1 MMQARETE
9 MTTRAPSEEHT
20 DRRPI
25 ARLRRVAAALARLE
39 QPHPADSS
47 WLVAAVGRYQ
57 AAQASGVVL
66 DLGAAMG
73 LGAPGRRS
81 WWADERRNRRD
92 ELLRELRLRHL
103 PTLSAGQAATVILR
117 LAATVETGGL
127 RAAEGD
133 DQLQLVAEALSTGQP
148 IPAARQLKRL
158 LEVDMNEGS

>member
-1 MMQARETE
+1 
-9 MTTRAPSEEHT
+9 MTVPGEEHS

-25 ARLRRVAAALARLE
+25 ARLRRIAAALSRLE
-39 QPHPADSS
+39 HPHPADSS

-57 AAQASGVVL
+57 AAQASGVGM

-81 WWADERRNRRD
+81 WWSDERRNRRD
-92 ELLRELRLRHL
+92 ELLRELRTRHL
-103 PTLSAGQAATVILR
+103 SDLSAGRAATVILR
-117 LAATVETGGL
+117 LAAVVEAGGL
-127 RAAEGD
+127 QAAEGD

-158 LEVDMNEGS
+158 LEVDMNGAS